1 MPSPSTPP
9 VRLSDLVASLSL
21 ATDLGLGL
29 PQEHVLRQTV
39 IAARVADAADLPP
52 DVRAATFFV
61 SLLAWVGCIADSH
74 ELAHWFDDDRQIRAD
89 SYQVDRA
96 GVPMLRFML
105 DHVASGQPPLQR
117 LTMIGRFLTTG
128 MRTAQASYLTHCQT
142 TGDIARRLGIGDE
155 VGPALAQAFERWDGR
170 GIPGALRRT
179 QIDPAMRVVQLAN
192 DAEVY
197 HRVGGVRA
205 ATAMARDRSAAAFDP
220 DLVEVCCHNAD
231 AIFGDL
237 ESVDTWA
244 TSVEGCRSLD
254 RVLSE
259 DDLTSV
265 LEVFADYADQKSP
278 YFLGHSRATAD
289 LACAAAQEMGLA
301 EDDVTTLRR
310 AALVC
315 RLGRTGVS
323 TGIWD
328 KCGPLSTIEWER
340 VRTTPYLTERVLS
353 REPRLRRIGTLA
365 AMVSER
371 MDGSGY
377 PRGLSGSAI
386 PVAARL
392 LAAADVYRAAGAERP
407 HRTALTRSE
416 TEALLRDE
424 VAAGRL
430 GADAVRAVL
439 ASAGHVVGRRTSAVA
454 GLTARELEVLA
465 LLVRGLSNRQIA
477 DRLTISPRT
486 AGTHVEHI
494 YTKIGVSTRGAAAM
508 FAMEHGLERSG
519 E

>member
-1 MPSPSTPP
+1 M
-9 VRLSDLVASLSL
+9 RLSEMVASLSL

-74 ELAHWFDDDRQIRAD
+74 ELAHWFGDDRQIRAD
-89 SYQVDRA
+89 RYQVDPV
-96 GVPMLRFML
+96 GMPMLRFML
-105 DHVASGQPPLQR
+105 DHVASGQPPLHR

-142 TGDIARRLGIGDE
+142 TGDIATRLGIGDE
-155 VGPALAQAFERWDGR
+155 VAPALAQAFERWDGR
-170 GIPGALRRT
+170 GIPGTVRGT

-192 DAEVY
+192 EAEVY

-205 ATAMARDRSAAAFDP
+205 ATAMARDRSGAAFDP
-220 DLVEVCCHNAD
+220 DLVEVCCRDGD

-244 TSVEGCRSLD
+244 TSVEGCRPLD
-254 RVLSE
+254 RELSE
-259 DDLTSV
+259 DDLTAV

-289 LACAAAQEMGLA
+289 LARAAAQDMGLP
-301 EDDVTTLRR
+301 EDEVTTLRR
-310 AALVC
+310 AALVS

-323 TGIWD
+323 TGIWN
-328 KCGPLSTIEWER
+328 KPGALSTIEWER

-353 REPRLRRIGTLA
+353 REPRLRRIGALA

-386 PVAARL
+386 PVAARI
-392 LAAADVYRAAGAERP
+392 LAAADVYRAAGAERA
-407 HRTALTRSE
+407 HRAALDRGE
-416 TEALLRDE
+416 TETLLRDE

-430 GADAVRAVL
+430 DADAVRAVL
-439 ASAGHVVGRRTSAVA
+439 ARAGHVVGRRPSAVA
-454 GLTARELEVLA
+454 GLTAREVEVLA

-477 DRLTISPRT
+477 DRLTDQHAHRGHPRR
-486 AGTHVEHI
+486 AHLHQDRRLHPRCGGDVRDAARAR
-494 YTKIGVSTRGAAAM
+494 KIG
-508 FAMEHGLERSG
+508 
-519 E
+519 